1 MKVEKSKTGQTEKQ
15 GKCWDKKDRVPNAF
29 YIQLQE
35 LSAQQNVRGSKKEAA
50 LLGGKRTITRTFCST
65 TTSRVSGLK

>member
-1 MKVEKSKTGQTEKQ
+1 MKVEKSKTGQTEKK

-35 LSAQQNVRGSKKEAA
+35 LSAQQNVCGKQKRGGIFGWKKNHYTYI
-50 LLGGKRTITRTFCST
+50 LFDYN
-65 TTSRVSGLK
+65 